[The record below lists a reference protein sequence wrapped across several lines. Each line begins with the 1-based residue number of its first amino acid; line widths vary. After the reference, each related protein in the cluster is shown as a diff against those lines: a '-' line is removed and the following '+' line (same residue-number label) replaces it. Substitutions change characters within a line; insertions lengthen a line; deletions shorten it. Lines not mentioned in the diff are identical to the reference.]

1 MSPSIKSLPIWLSPL
16 SLLIS
21 QQLHAND
28 SAVQD
33 SIERVAITGSHIKR
47 ANTENATPVYQLTA
61 EDIAVSGK
69 VTLTDVLRDLTINA
83 GNSYDE
89 QYTSS
94 FSAGSASI
102 ALRGLSPKNTLLLV
116 NGQRVSNNGFAL
128 NTQDTFVDL
137 NALPLSAVERIEVL
151 KDGAS
156 AAYGSDAIAGVVN
169 IILRKNYQ
177 DTELKLSAGNAT
189 EGGLAQY
196 AAGFVTGIGDL
207 LQDGYNLTASVD
219 YLKRERLDASDRKL
233 TRSGDFRHLPGGKL
247 AGWSSQGGA
256 FVHSAQNREAFE
268 NCPQGSA
275 KRPWSDFASPL
286 PGDTCAFNAQPF
298 NTLQP
303 EITRRQFSLL
313 GTVQLSENLQ
323 GQAEVLYSNNDSAQI
338 FGPPLSVG
346 AGLRAYDQTT
356 GTLVDIPVLLPVGHP
371 DNPTSSPLAFE
382 YTFFDIGPRL
392 KNNQQQFNRILAGLN
407 YSGEDWDWQLTAL
420 TSESRQREYVDNF
433 VNRYVF
439 EKILADGSYRF
450 TQGGN
455 SADVIDALRL
465 QTRRPGDYRID
476 AVNFSA
482 SRILAELPA
491 GPLAFAAGVD
501 LRREQMQAGTSY
513 EVLSGTELRPAI
525 NLVDGKREVIAA
537 FTEFTI
543 PLLTDLTLTAA
554 GRADHY
560 DDFGSA
566 FSPKIGAHYVLN
578 NDWLLRASW
587 SRGFRA
593 PSLPE
598 IANSNT
604 VSYGSVIDPNDPI
617 TPGASRGFSQ
627 FRAGNPDLKA
637 ERSTN
642 INAGVIWSFARH
654 SSIGIDVFRI
664 EQQDVI
670 ASDSAQFIINN
681 PLLYPDRIR
690 RDEQGRLQIITN
702 QYRNQGVRE
711 VLGFDIDFTHRW
723 QLAAGQQLNLT
734 SVWSH
739 LIGYKQSLV
748 AGQPVINGAGTN
760 QFGALPQWQSNTS
773 LNWQYQ
779 DWQTTVSAD
788 YTSSYQ
794 QKVATVASN
803 PGLSSKVDSH
813 VQFNAQLSYSGFANS
828 VLALSVTNLTDRDPP
843 FDPAAGSYYYD
854 MTQYNARGRVVNL
867 SLSYR
872 I

>member
-1 MSPSIKSLPIWLSPL
+1 MSVPTKAIPVLLTPL
-16 SLLIS
+16 ALLIS
-21 QQLHAND
+21 QQAYAD
-28 SAVQD
+28 DTVPP
-33 SIERVAITGSHIKR
+33 ERVERIAITGSHIKR
-47 ANTENATPVYQLTA
+47 VNTENATPVYQLSA

-69 VTLTDVLRDLTINA
+69 ISLTEVLRDLTINA

-137 NALPLSAVERIEVL
+137 NALPLSAVERIEIL

-156 AAYGSDAIAGVVN
+156 AVYGSDAIAGVVN

-177 DTELKLSAGNAT
+177 DTELKLSGGNAT
-189 EGGLAQY
+189 EGDLEQY
-196 AAGFVTGIGDL
+196 AAGLVTGIGDL
-207 LQDGYNLTASVD
+207 QQDGYNLTASFD
-219 YLKRERLDASDRKL
+219 FLKRERLDASDRKL

-247 AGWSSQGGA
+247 AGWSSQGGGY
-256 FVHSAQNREAFE
+256 VYSAQNRVAFD
-268 NCPQGSA
+268 NCPLGSD
-275 KRPWSDFASPL
+275 KRPWADFDSPL
-286 PGDTCAFNAQPF
+286 AGDTCAFNAQPF

-313 GTVQLSENLQ
+313 GTVQLNDNLQ
-323 GQAEVLYSNNDSAQI
+323 GHAEVLYSNNDSAQI
-338 FGPPLSVG
+338 FGAPLSIG
-346 AGLRAYDQTT
+346 AGLRAYDQAS
-356 GTLVDIPVLLPVGHP
+356 GTLIDIPVVLPVDHP

-382 YTFFDIGPRL
+382 YTFFDLGPRL
-392 KNNQQQFNRILAGLN
+392 KNNQQQFSRILAGLN
-407 YSGEDWDWQLTAL
+407 YGGEHWDWQFTAL

-433 VNRYVF
+433 VNRYAF
-439 EKILADGSYRF
+439 EQALADGSYRF
-450 TQGGN
+450 TEGGN

-476 AVNFSA
+476 SLNFSA

-501 LRREQMQAGTSY
+501 LRREKMQAGTSY

-543 PLLTDLTLTAA
+543 PLLTDLTLSAA

-578 NDWLLRASW
+578 DDWLLRASW

-598 IANSNT
+598 ISDSNT
-604 VSYGSVIDPNDPI
+604 VSYSSVIDPYDPI
-617 TPGASRGFSQ
+617 TPGSSRGFSQ

-642 INAGVIWSFARH
+642 INAGVIWSVGRH
-654 SSIGIDVFRI
+654 SSIGIDAFRI

-670 ASDSAQFIINN
+670 ASDNAQFIINN
-681 PLLYPDRIR
+681 PQLYPDRIR

-711 VLGFDIDFTHRW
+711 VSGFDLDFNHRW
-723 QLAAGQQLNLT
+723 QLGEGQQLSLN
-734 SVWSH
+734 SVWSR
-739 LIGYKQSLV
+739 LISYKQSLV
-748 AGQPVINGAGTN
+748 AGQPSINGAGSN

-773 LNWQYQ
+773 LNWQYS
-779 DWQTTVSAD
+779 DWQATLGAE
-788 YTSSYQ
+788 YTSSYE
-794 QKVATVASN
+794 QKVATAASN
-803 PGLSSKVDSH
+803 PGLNSKVDSH
-813 VQFNAQLSYSGFANS
+813 LQFNTQLSYGGFANT
-828 VLALSVTNLTDRDPP
+828 VLALSVNNLTDRDPP

-854 MTQYNARGRVVNL
+854 MTQYNVRGRVLNL
-867 SLSYR
+867 SVSYKL
-872 I
+872 